1 MAREFWTTVKSLGCQ
16 LDWQA
21 MNPLATPAGR
31 SIRSRQDKYD
41 ERRVQLAE
49 SALATL
55 GELGYA
61 RTSLREIA
69 QNSPFSHGVVH
80 YYFKDKTDLI
90 LHCVR
95 YYKARC
101 MTRYDEVV
109 ATARTAE
116 ELRRGFADKL
126 AETLRT
132 EAPMHRLWYD
142 LRNQSMFDPA
152 LREDVAAIDG
162 GLCDM
167 IDRVLTRYA
176 ELSGA
181 ALRYDR
187 HTAYAMLDGVFLSAL
202 LECVIERDALVAGE
216 SDAEASARVAPDRL
230 GDKVFDLLPDLV
242 AAL

>member
-1 MAREFWTTVKSLGCQ
+1 
-16 LDWQA
+16 
-21 MNPLATPAGR
+21 MNPLAAPADR
-31 SIRSRQDKYD
+31 AMRSRQDKYE

-95 YYKARC
+95 YYKTRC
-101 MTRYDEVV
+101 MTRYDGVV
-109 ATARTAE
+109 DAATTAD

-126 AETLRT
+126 VETLRA

-152 LREDVAAIDG
+152 LRADVAAIDG

-167 IDRVLTRYA
+167 IDRVLTRFA

-187 HTAYAMLDGVFLSAL
+187 KTTYAMLDGVFFSAL
-202 LECVIERDALVAGE
+202 LEHVVE
-216 SDAEASARVAPDRL
+216 SDALAAVPGDADVSETAASERL
-230 GDKVFDLLPDLV
+230 RDTAFGLLPDLV
-242 AAL
+242 VV

>member
-1 MAREFWTTVKSLGCQ
+1 
-16 LDWQA
+16 
-21 MNPLATPAGR
+21 MNPLAAPADR
-31 SIRSRQDKYD
+31 AMRSRQDKY
-41 ERRVQLAE
+41 EKRRVQLAE

-95 YYKARC
+95 YYKTRC
-101 MTRYDEVV
+101 MTRYDGVV
-109 ATARTAE
+109 DAATTAD
-116 ELRRGFADKL
+116 ELRRCFADKL
-126 AETLRT
+126 VETLRT

-152 LREDVAAIDG
+152 LRADVAAIDG

-167 IDRVLTRYA
+167 IDRVLTRFA

-187 HTAYAMLDGVFLSAL
+187 KTVYAMLDGVFFSAL
-202 LECVIERDALVAGE
+202 LEHVVE
-216 SDAEASARVAPDRL
+216 SDALAAVPGDADVSETAASERL
-230 GDKVFDLLPDLV
+230 RDAAFGLLPDLV
-242 AAL
+242 VV

>member
-1 MAREFWTTVKSLGCQ
+1 
-16 LDWQA
+16 
-21 MNPLATPAGR
+21 MNPVAAPAER
-31 SIRSRQDKYD
+31 SFRNRQDKYD

-80 YYFKDKTDLI
+80 YYFKNKTALI

-95 YYKARC
+95 YYKSRC
-101 MTRYDEVV
+101 MTRYDEIVD
-109 ATARTAE
+109 TALTAD

-126 AETLRT
+126 LETLRT

-142 LRNQSMFDPA
+142 LRNQAMFDPE
-152 LREDVAAIDG
+152 LREDVSAIDN

-176 ELSGA
+176 ELSDA
-181 ALRYDR
+181 VPRYDR
-187 HTAYAMLDGVFLSAL
+187 NVAYSMLDGIFLAAL
-202 LECVIERDALVAGE
+202 LEHLIERDARTEAGE
-216 SDAEASARVAPDRL
+216 TDDASATESSDRL
-230 GDKVFDLLPDLV
+230 RDKAFTLLPDLV
-242 AAL
+242 AAP